1 MGNNVLKIYVYAI
14 EIIVE
19 QRSRYYNLHDIFVFR
34 KVDMT
39 EHSCERMLGANDVCR
54 LCVEGIRSNGVYSTH
69 IEEL

>member
-1 MGNNVLKIYVYAI
+1 MGNNVFLKYVDAI

-39 EHSCERMLGANDVCR
+39 DHSCERMLVANDVCR
-54 LCVEGIRSNGVYSTH
+54 LCAAGIWSNGVYSTH